1 MPCGC
6 VFLISIEMALI
17 TRPCIVNNEVSI
29 IIIIIKIIIII
40 IIIIL
45 MGVMPRTA
53 RGAPAFTEHRHSK
66 SPDLCTLIN
75 TFEFY
80 WWLCW

>member
-1 MPCGC
+1 MPCSC

-17 TRPCIVNNEVSI
+17 TRPCIVNNDVS
-29 IIIIIKIIIII
+29 IIIII
-40 IIIIL
+40 IIIIV
-45 MGVMPRTA
+45 GAMPRTA
-53 RGAPAFTEHRHSK
+53 RGALAFTENIHSK

>member
-29 IIIIIKIIIII
+29 IIIIIIIII
-40 IIIIL
+40 

>member
-29 IIIIIKIIIII
+29 IIIIIIII
-40 IIIIL
+40 